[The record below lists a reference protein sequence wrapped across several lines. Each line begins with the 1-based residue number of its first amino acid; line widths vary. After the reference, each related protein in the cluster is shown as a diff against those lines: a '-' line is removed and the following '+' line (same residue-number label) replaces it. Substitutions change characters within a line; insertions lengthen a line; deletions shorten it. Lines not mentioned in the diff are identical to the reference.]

1 MYAFASAASSGEA
14 AIDFLIFAFKSAE
27 GNKSTISFIMRISF
41 RILVFFR
48 FMHYNE
54 YSIK

>member
-1 MYAFASAASSGEA
+1 MYAFASAASPGEA